1 MSVKVILHPYL
12 TEGAGEAR
20 VELDGNTVR
29 ECLKNL
35 TGRFPAMQSKLFGK
49 NEKLHGYIEI
59 LVNGK
64 PTVPLELA
72 HPLKDG
78 DEMAILVFLSGG

>member
-12 TEGAGEAR
+12 TDGAGEAKI
-20 VELDGNTVR
+20 ELDGSTVK
-29 ECLKNL
+29 ECIKNL
-35 TGRFPAMQSKLFGK
+35 VGRFPAMQSKLFGK
-49 NEKLHGYIEI
+49 NEKLHGYVEI
-59 LVNGK
+59 LVNGQ

-72 HPLKDG
+72 YPLKDG